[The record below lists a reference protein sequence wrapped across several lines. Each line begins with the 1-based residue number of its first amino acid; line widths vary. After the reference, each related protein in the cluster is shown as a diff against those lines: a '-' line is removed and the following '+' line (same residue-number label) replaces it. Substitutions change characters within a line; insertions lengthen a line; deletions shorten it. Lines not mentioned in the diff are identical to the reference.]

1 MRKPTLKQFRCLCV
15 VAGHQHFGQAAS
27 ASHLSQCLLSAGIDE
42 PEDALGVSLV
52 ERNNCRVYL
61 SLLCAEVVKRARV
74 LLVDVQGM
82 VSLCGGWSTFL
93 RCGYGLE

>member
-1 MRKPTLKQFRCLCV
+1 M
-15 VAGHQHFGQAAS
+15 
-27 ASHLSQCLLSAGIDE
+27 
-42 PEDALGVSLV
+42 SLV